1 MIRRSDPSIGEVTI
15 ASAIEGITSQACST
29 SRLGERI
36 DSRRRRASWGDSSAL
51 TTATVIGSRAG
62 RKDSN
67 TANAYSSP
75 TPRPNKE
82 EPSPRRRASDNA
94 FPTLTESLHSTSR
107 KSKKT
112 RGCSGSRRPTN
123 TRRSPHSSPATTKT
137 GDGISR
143 RVRRTRSN
151 HVFILPSLST
161 TPPCCSPRGSG
172 LSPQPPYSKPQL
184 LVPDLPPR
192 QPSMLSSMPLSPQAL
207 RRRAKKFLVRNQL
220 QLFVPVLP
228 GLERLTA
235 EQAKSIGQEIRI
247 VHGGIEFRGDLASIY
262 RANLAV
268 RTGNRV
274 LLRLGQFL
282 SQSYPMLYNHA
293 RRIDWPAVL
302 GNCPDV
308 SIDVSA
314 RESRLNHKEGIRQAI
329 LDAIRSS
336 MAEHDVNT
344 VLVDGGPLT
353 VKARLYQDRCT
364 LSLDTTGEHLHKRGY
379 RSHATTAPIRETTA
393 AGMLLLAQSKSYDV
407 IIDPFCGSGTF
418 AIEAELIAR
427 NYPPG
432 MSRRFAIENSPL
444 HAPGMLRHIG
454 RQLLASASD
463 HSTQTVLGFDISPT
477 AIQSAKYNADK
488 APTTGVKFA
497 VCDALALDFSS
508 LLPEGTKGLIAANLP
523 YGVRLGTR
531 TKTQSLVRAFCSV
544 VARTAVGWDFLLI
557 MPEADPVREPG
568 LLVERTL
575 SFSNGGIPVVAS
587 LGRVEQR

>member
-1 MIRRSDPSIGEVTI
+1 
-15 ASAIEGITSQACST
+15 
-29 SRLGERI
+29 
-36 DSRRRRASWGDSSAL
+36 
-51 TTATVIGSRAG
+51 
-62 RKDSN
+62 
-67 TANAYSSP
+67 
-75 TPRPNKE
+75 
-82 EPSPRRRASDNA
+82 
-94 FPTLTESLHSTSR
+94 
-107 KSKKT
+107 
-112 RGCSGSRRPTN
+112 
-123 TRRSPHSSPATTKT
+123 
-137 GDGISR
+137 
-143 RVRRTRSN
+143 
-151 HVFILPSLST
+151 
-161 TPPCCSPRGSG
+161 
-172 LSPQPPYSKPQL
+172 
-184 LVPDLPPR
+184 
-192 QPSMLSSMPLSPQAL
+192 MPLSPQAL

-427 NYPPG
+427 NYPPRDVQTLRNREQSFARPECFATSAG
-432 MSRRFAIENSPL
+432 SCSRVLATIPLRLFSASTSRRLQYNQPNTM
-444 HAPGMLRHIG
+444 PTRPP
-454 RQLLASASD
+454 RQGS
-463 HSTQTVLGFDISPT
+463 
-477 AIQSAKYNADK
+477 
-488 APTTGVKFA
+488 
-497 VCDALALDFSS
+497 SS
-508 LLPEGTKGLIAANLP
+508 LCATLWHWTSAVSYPKGRK
-523 YGVRLGTR
+523 G
-531 TKTQSLVRAFCSV
+531 
-544 VARTAVGWDFLLI
+544 
-557 MPEADPVREPG
+557 
-568 LLVERTL
+568 
-575 SFSNGGIPVVAS
+575 
-587 LGRVEQR
+587 